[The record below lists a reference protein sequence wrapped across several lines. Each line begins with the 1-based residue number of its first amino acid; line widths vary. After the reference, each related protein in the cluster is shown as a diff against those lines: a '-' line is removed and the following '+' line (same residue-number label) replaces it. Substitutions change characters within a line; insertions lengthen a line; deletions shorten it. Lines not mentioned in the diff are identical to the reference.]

1 MRRREFI
8 GLAGAA
14 AAASIGP
21 RSLRAQQKQH
31 RLAFVHSGIP
41 ADKLTASAGPFWVRQ
56 VYKTLAGLGDV
67 EGSNLIVERFSAE
80 GRSERFATLAAEVVG
95 RNPDVV
101 IVNLN
106 DFVKAFMTATSTI
119 PLVAV
124 MGDPVAAGF
133 ISNIARPG
141 GNLTGVAINAGIEIY
156 GKRLQIVQEAMPKV
170 RKVANLLSG
179 VWTVSPGEAGYQE
192 AGRRLGMEMVAKEMV
207 EVNET
212 QLRRM
217 FEEMAEQKF
226 DAAVVD
232 EGGSFLAQRALL
244 TKLAEEHR
252 LPVIYPYRDHVEL
265 GGLMAYAPDLG
276 ELAQRIAGDVHQIFN
291 GAKAGDIPFYQPSKF
306 QLIVNAKAAK
316 AIGLELPQALLAGAD
331 EVIE

>member
-1 MRRREFI
+1 MRRRELFKFVAATVAI
-8 GLAGAA
+8 ASAPSGA
-14 AAASIGP
+14 
-21 RSLRAQQKQH
+21 RAELKQR

-41 ADKLTASAGPFWVRQ
+41 ADKLTEAAGPFWVRR
-56 VYKTLAGLGDV
+56 VYETLRGLGDV
-67 EGSNLIVERFSAE
+67 EGSNLVVERFSAE
-80 GRSERFATLAAEVVG
+80 GRSERFASLAAEVVS
-95 RNPDVV
+95 RTPDVV

-106 DFVKAFMTATSTI
+106 DLVKAFMQATSTI
-119 PLVAV
+119 PLVAIT
-124 MGDPVAAGF
+124 GDPIAAGF
-133 ISNIARPG
+133 ITNIARPG

-156 GKRLQIVQEAMPKV
+156 GKRLQIIQEAIPKV

-217 FEEMAEQKF
+217 FDEMAEQKF

-244 TKLAEEHR
+244 TKLAEEHH
-252 LPVIYPYRDHVEL
+252 LPVIYPYRDYVEL

-316 AIGLELPQALLAGAD
+316 AIGLELPQALLTGAD